1 MFQGFTENKE
11 VVVRNKMII
20 SGILILTCIGFAGV
34 NMAGYIFDIQTQ
46 QPVSGA
52 TVSIVGT
59 NLSATTS
66 QNGAFTISN
75 VQIYSTGFQFKA
87 SKTNY
92 VDTYSQLGNA
102 GDIDATDVSLPIFS
116 NFMYNFMHNI
126 LYGGIQHISGK
137 ADIVGIVESGDKA
150 NVSGVVI
157 SAKYMD
163 NSANAGTVRYV
174 NESNLPD
181 ASLTSTSSSGA
192 FIIYNVDPYKPI
204 KIIGTKSGSVFSSC
218 VVICYPDT
226 ITVGGIEQVS
236 NLLTLSAK
244 VSWNENPVSG
254 ATVSIPGTTTTTT
267 SASDGSFTLD
277 VNPTSYGILKIS
289 KPNYVDSYFTGRAD
303 EQGKKQNGDD
313 EEEFFAIP
321 TSDYNA
327 ILASL
332 GKSHISGKG
341 DMTGELITTND
352 NPVAGA
358 KIVVYDRNGNKLNP
372 DIIYFNEDNNP
383 DIALAET
390 SSSSQFLIL
399 NLDPGYYFITAEKSG
414 FEFSRNMAVVFA
426 NGITSPPKIVSYPP
440 LPGIIKDKAEDI
452 PSANIPKS
460 AENVKILAFVLNLMK
475 WQTDES
481 VIFDSII
488 VTTKGTGNVST
499 SLSSAKLYL
508 DSNND
513 GIYETEVSTGII
525 SGNKITFKNI
535 NKEVDMGLN
544 QKYLVV
550 FNFNGNASVG
560 QTFGVDILKNADVSV
575 HAKISGLPVTC
586 EGEPI
591 VGNLMSIA
599 NVYPPVKPVNVSPDN
614 GSAGIDPFTYVLQ
627 SSVFNAGQGSNIHK
641 ASQWRIWKDGETEEL
656 FTWYGFEDQINLTT
670 IHTPVPLEG
679 LTKYWWQVRHENG
692 DNAWSDWSNP
702 TNFTTDQ
709 GGITRPTKP
718 SNQSPSDG
726 EEDVS
731 QPVTLTASA
740 FVSGT
745 HPQHV
750 ASQWQVFLAT
760 KNGGPVIDFDTGRDT
775 NNLTSITLPLLLGN
789 SPYMWRV
796 RYQDGYGAWSQWSD
810 YTLFTTRQGMKGD
823 LNNDDNVD
831 ISDVILC
838 LRMAIGLDP
847 INLYPA
853 DMNNDQQVDISD
865 VILILRK
872 AIGLD

>member
-1 MFQGFTENKE
+1 MKS
-11 VVVRNKMII
+11 KII
-20 SGILILTCIGFAGV
+20 LYLIFCLTCACFAGV
-34 NMAGYIFDIQTQ
+34 NMGGFIIDIQTQ
-46 QPVSGA
+46 LPVSDA

-66 QNGAFTISN
+66 DTGFFLISN
-75 VQIYSTGFQFKA
+75 IPVQSTGFQFKA
-87 SKTNY
+87 SKAGY
-92 VDTYSQLGNA
+92 VDTYTMLGNA
-102 GDIDATDVSLPIFS
+102 GTTNVSEVSFPVFS
-116 NFMYNFMHNI
+116 NTMYSNMHSVAF
-126 LYGGIQHISGK
+126 GGIAHTSGK
-137 ADIVGIVESGDKA
+137 ADIVGTVDSSNKA
-150 NVSGVVI
+150 GVSEVVI

-163 NSANAGTVRYV
+163 TNANAGTIRYV
-174 NESNLPD
+174 NTNSMPD
-181 ASLTSTSSSGA
+181 SSLTSTSSNGA
-192 FIIYNVDPYKPI
+192 FIIYNVDPYRPI
-204 KIIGTKSGSVFSSC
+204 KIIGTKAGSVFSSSI
-218 VVICYPDT
+218 VIGYPDK

-236 NLLTLSAK
+236 NLLQLSAK
-244 VSWNENPVSG
+244 VLWDENPVSG

-267 SASDGSFTLD
+267 SAADGSFTLD
-277 VNPTSYGILKIS
+277 VNPTSYGVLKIS
-289 KPNYVDSYFTGRAD
+289 KTNYIDSYFTGRAD
-303 EQGKKQNGDD
+303 EEGRKQNGDD

-321 TSDYNA
+321 VSDYNS
-327 ILASL
+327 ILGSL
-332 GKSHISGKG
+332 GKSHVSGKG
-341 DMTGELITTND
+341 DIIGEVLTINYFS
-352 NPVAGA
+352 VAGA
-358 KIVVYDRNGNKLNP
+358 TISVYDRNGTKLNP
-372 DIIYFNEDNNP
+372 DIIYFNEEGEP
-383 DIALAET
+383 DISLT
-390 SSSSQFLIL
+390 STTSDSNFLVL

-426 NGITSPPKIVSYPP
+426 NGITSPPEIISYPP
-440 LPGIIKDKAEDI
+440 LPGIAKAKAEDI
-452 PSANIPKS
+452 PSANVSKS
-460 AENVKILAFVLNLMK
+460 AENVKMLAFMLNLMK
-475 WQTDES
+475 WNTDES
-481 VIFDSII
+481 VIFDSVI
-488 VTTKGTGNVST
+488 VTAKGTGNIST

-513 GIYETEVSTGII
+513 GSYETLVSTGII
-525 SGNKITFKNI
+525 SGTKITFNNI

-544 QKYLVV
+544 QRYLVV
-550 FNFNGNASVG
+550 FNFNGSASIG
-560 QTFGVDILKNADVSV
+560 QTFGVDILKNSDVSA
-575 HAKISGLPVTC
+575 HAKDSGLHVTC
-586 EGEPI
+586 EGDEPV
-591 VGNLMSIA
+591 VGNLMTIA
-599 NVYPPVKPVNVSPDN
+599 NVYPPVQPVNISPEN
-614 GSAGIDPFTYVLQ
+614 GATGIMPFNYVLQ
-627 SSVFNAGQGSNIHK
+627 SSAFNAGQGSNTHK
-641 ASQWRIWKDGETEEL
+641 ASQWRIWKDGETQEL

-823 LNNDDNVD
+823 LNNDNNVD

-853 DMNNDQQVDISD
+853 DMNNDQQVDIAD